1 MVIIKKSLL
10 DSIYYANPI
19 SSSNKIMTLY
29 KKGYYSVS
37 PIFYNND
44 NNCLLTHSHTYS
56 GGDYYYMKGIK
67 RIKNGSLKKE

>member
-1 MVIIKKSLL
+1 LERLACARVVFCERITG
-10 DSIYYANPI
+10 
-19 SSSNKIMTLY
+19 MTLY

-56 GGDYYYMKGIK
+56 GGELLLYERNKENKKWVFKK
-67 RIKNGSLKKE
+67 RVTDWVY